1 MLFNYQYS
9 LFHIIARQLDTLL
22 STMNNFSEAVTE
34 EVDTLFPQPQS
45 HSSLNIFIRSI
56 MVSPQIFFH
65 FWEEMEIT
73 RCQICALWWM
83 SYGGEIQSLKFCYG
97 GTWSLWSCTVMMQEN
112 ISPYTVCILRWI
124 SLGVTPSAVKNSMTA
139 RCFNRNDRATA
150 QGSVIYTVMTKP
162 FSASTSLQLE

>member
-9 LFHIIARQLDTLL
+9 LFHIIARQLDTFLP
-22 STMNNFSEAVTE
+22 TMNKFSEAVTE

-56 MVSPQIFFH
+56 MMSPQIFFH

-83 SYGGEIQSLKFCYG
+83 SYGGEIQSLKFCCG

-112 ISPYTVCILRWI
+112 ISPYKVWILRWI
-124 SLGVTPSAVKNSMTA
+124 FLRVTPSGVKKSMTA
-139 RCFNRNDRATA
+139 RCFNWNDRATE
-150 QGSVIYTVMTKP
+150 QGSIIYAVTTKS
-162 FSASTSLQLE
+162 FNASSSLQLE